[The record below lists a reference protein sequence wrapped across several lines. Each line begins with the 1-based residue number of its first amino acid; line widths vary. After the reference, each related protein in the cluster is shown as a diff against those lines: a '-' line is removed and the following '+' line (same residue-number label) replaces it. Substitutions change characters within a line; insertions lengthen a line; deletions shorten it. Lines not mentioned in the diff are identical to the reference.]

1 MAERGPILSKRLK
14 ARGNYRKGGN
24 TGFETAITRLQTR
37 GYVCV
42 SDFVYQQDKFGR
54 PYGWGV
60 AQYATPEALFG
71 ADFATSAYC
80 RTPEESLRRMLRHL
94 RSILPETSE
103 WELLA
108 LLQG

>member
-1 MAERGPILSKRLK
+1 MPLYPPVVVEGCVPAALPVIQGWQVIRE
-14 ARGNYRKGGN
+14 
-24 TGFETAITRLQTR
+24 QTVFR
-37 GYVCV
+37 
-42 SDFVYQQDKFGR
+42 
-54 PYGWGV
+54 WGV
-60 AQYATPEALFG
+60 AQYAAPEALFG